1 MDWGEGALGGEI
13 KVNQEIIV
21 RKEKV
26 NKDIGIG
33 DQTLAGYQNKKGM
46 VEGEEELIFWTIVAL
61 NSINHFYI
69 SVNLDFVE

>member
-1 MDWGEGALGGEI
+1 MDWGEGALGGEM

-26 NKDIGIG
+26 NKEIGIG

-46 VEGEEELIFWTIVAL
+46 VEGEEELIF
-61 NSINHFYI
+61 
-69 SVNLDFVE
+69 